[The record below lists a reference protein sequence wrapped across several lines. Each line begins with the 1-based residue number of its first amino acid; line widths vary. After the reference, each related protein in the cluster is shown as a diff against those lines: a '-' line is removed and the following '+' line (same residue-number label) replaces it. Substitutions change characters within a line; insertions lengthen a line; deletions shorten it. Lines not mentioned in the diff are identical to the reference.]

1 VASMCC
7 HTVHVSMRSVTLAC
21 LMHAEVHTFVSGRS
35 PFSRTAQCAAPVMC
49 AYAFSLCVSTRTRT
63 ESGSVCCSALSSAY
77 VTWGSHRFFPDMTY
91 GDIVDVTCPSGHVL
105 QGSST
110 CAQTFQVKCDATGG
124 PAALT
129 GGQISCVPFMCDE
142 YQRVAP
148 GNYSA
153 PFTLCSHSSTCDAS
167 PGS

>member
-1 VASMCC
+1 MSLRYTHLSLRNTHLSLTARPS
-7 HTVHVSMRSVTLAC
+7 HVQPNAQHQSVC
-21 LMHAEVHTFVSGRS
+21 
-35 PFSRTAQCAAPVMC
+35 
-49 AYAFSLCVSTRTRT
+49 LCVLCVCA
-63 ESGSVCCSALSSAY
+63 EAGSVCCSALSSAY
-77 VTWGSHRFFPDMTY
+77 VMWGSHRFFPNMTY
-91 GDIVDVTCPSGHVL
+91 GDIVDVTCPSGHVV
-105 QGSST
+105 QGSGP
-110 CAQTFQVKCDATGG
+110 CAKTFQVKCADRGG

-129 GGQISCVPFMCDE
+129 GGQNSCVPFMCDE